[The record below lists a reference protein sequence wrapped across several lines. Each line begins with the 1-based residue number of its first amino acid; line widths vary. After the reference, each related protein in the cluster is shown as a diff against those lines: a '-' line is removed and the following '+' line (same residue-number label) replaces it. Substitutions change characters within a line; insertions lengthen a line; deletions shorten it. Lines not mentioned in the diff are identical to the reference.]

1 MTTDVEKMLRD
12 YYEVWNSHD
21 VERITSFLADEFL
34 YEDVPAGVA
43 HRNKDEFKASWRD
56 FFAACPDFRVE
67 WKTLFVAGDWAA
79 AESVM
84 TATHTGDFPMLPA
97 TGKSVSVRA
106 ASIIEMQGDKIKRNT
121 NYFNMASLM
130 QQLGV
135 MPEMPSG

>member
-1 MTTDVEKMLRD
+1 MATDVKRIIED
-12 YYEVWNSHD
+12 YFAAVNAHN
-21 VERITSFLADEFL
+21 VERIASLFTDDGIF
-34 YEDVPAGVA
+34 EDVPWGIVHHGKEGV
-43 HRNKDEFKASWRD
+43 KANFSAE
-56 FFAACPDFRVE
+56 FAAIPDLKVE
-67 WKTLFVAGDWAA
+67 RKTLFVAGDWAA

-84 TATHTGDFPMLPA
+84 TGTHTGDFPMLPA

-106 ASIIEMQGDKIKRNT
+106 ASIIEMQGDKIKRNI

>member
-1 MTTDVEKMLRD
+1 MATNVKRIIEDYLAALNAHDVEK
-12 YYEVWNSHD
+12 
-21 VERITSFLADEFL
+21 IASFFTDDGIF
-34 YEDVPAGVA
+34 EDVPMGIVHQGKEGVKA
-43 HRNKDEFKASWRD
+43 NFSAEFTAFSDYK
-56 FFAACPDFRVE
+56 VE
-67 WKTLFVAGDWAA
+67 IKTLFVADDWAA
-79 AESVM
+79 VESVM
-84 TATHTGDFPMLPA
+84 TATHTGDFPMLSA

>member
-67 WKTLFVAGDWAA
+67 WKTLFVAGDWAGG
-79 AESVM
+79 EWVM
-84 TATHTGDFPMLPA
+84 SGTQTGDWPILPA
-97 TGKSVSVRA
+97 TGKSVTLRGA
-106 ASIIEMQGDKIKRNT
+106 AIIELKDGRIKRNAD
-121 NYFNMASLM
+121 YWDMLSLM